1 MLNLCNIYKRGIIQ
15 CNKETGGRMK
25 ILEINKNNW
34 EEYKFQML
42 NLENK
47 VKKDMVYS
55 GIGDL
60 FFTTGEEIKDY
71 VDDPRHHVYV
81 MIDGKNRVL
90 AQTYIIGAGS
100 HIQGDYADLPK
111 YFTMNN
117 DFINYLKTNKFDNEE
132 EYKDICNKM
141 YYIKLC
147 AFKYALKKIYG
158 IVDIDKFINDLNQER
173 QSSTHFDERTPLR
186 RNINKYMTE
195 FMRTHGLEEIYR
207 EFYNIDGIY
216 NEEQELSNAYS
227 KFIEAS
233 KVKIFNTKIQ
243 NPEEYYSSNVYN
255 TIEVDTYI
263 TDPESRKK
271 GLAKILSTLALSKT
285 ISEYFENTDNDILY
299 LSITLHRDNYL
310 SENIAHFLG
319 FEDYIDL
326 ERRSN
331 IERKAYLKRINRCE
345 YMEYIS
351 NLHKK
356 LFYFYNYGEEN
367 ITDDEKKSFEIEK
380 NIHNENIVVEINQ
393 RLKEETFSDNIR
405 LFIENFRDNIIKS
418 EPKILN
424 LKKI

>member
-1 MLNLCNIYKRGIIQ
+1 
-15 CNKETGGRMK
+15 MK
-25 ILEINKNNW
+25 IIEISKNNW
-34 EEYKFQML
+34 DEYKVKML
-42 NLENK
+42 NLESK
-47 VKKDMVYS
+47 VKNDMIS
-55 GIGDL
+55 QGIGDL

-71 VDDPRHHVYV
+71 VDNSRHHVYV
-81 MIDGKNRVL
+81 IIDDSNNVI

-111 YFTMNN
+111 YFTMNG
-117 DFINYLKTNKFDNEE
+117 DFIDYLKKIKFKSEE
-132 EYKDICNKM
+132 EFEDVCSKM

-158 IVDIDKFINDLNQER
+158 SIDINTFINDLNLEKK
-173 QSSTHFDERTPLR
+173 SSTHVDERTILR

-195 FMRTHGLEEIYR
+195 FMHIHGLEDIYR

-216 NEEQELSNAYS
+216 DKEQELSNAYN
-227 KFIEAS
+227 KFLEAS
-233 KVKIFNTKIQ
+233 KIKIFNTKIH
-243 NPEEYYSSNVYN
+243 NPEEYYIANVYN

-263 TDPESRKK
+263 TDPQARKK

-285 ISEYFENTDNDILY
+285 ISEYFENKDNDILY

-331 IERKAYLKRINRCE
+331 IERKAYLKRINRCD
-345 YMEYIS
+345 YLEYIS

-356 LFYFYNYGEEN
+356 LFYFYNYGDEI
-367 ITDDEKKSFEIEK
+367 ITDEEKELYEEEKDTHNK
-380 NIHNENIVVEINQ
+380 NIVIEINQ
-393 RLKEETFSDNIR
+393 RLQDEEFSKNIR
-405 LFIENFRDNIIKS
+405 IFIENFRDNIINSKS
-418 EPKILN
+418 KILN
-424 LKKI
+424 FKKI

>member
-1 MLNLCNIYKRGIIQ
+1 MQ
-15 CNKETGGRMK
+15 
-25 ILEINKNNW
+25 ILEINKKNW
-34 EEYKFQML
+34 NEYKMQML
-42 NLENK
+42 NLESK
-47 VKKDMVYS
+47 VKNDMVNN

-71 VDDPRHHVYV
+71 VDNPRHHVYV
-81 MIDGKNRVL
+81 IRDDSNNVI

-111 YFTMNN
+111 YFIMND
-117 DFINYLKTNKFDNEE
+117 DFINYLKKNKFENEE
-132 EYKDICNKM
+132 EFQDICSKM

-158 IVDIDKFINDLNQER
+158 SIDFTKFINDLNLER
-173 QSSTHFDERTPLR
+173 ESSTHFDERTPLR

-195 FMRTHGLEEIYR
+195 FMHIHGLEEIYR
-207 EFYNIDGIY
+207 EFYSIDGTY
-216 NEEQELSNAYS
+216 DKEQELSNAYN
-227 KFIEAS
+227 KFLEAS

-243 NPEEYYSSNVYN
+243 NPEEYYGANVYN

-285 ISEYFENTDNDILY
+285 INEYFENTDNNTLY

-331 IERKAYLKRINRCE
+331 IERKAYLKRINRSD
-345 YMEYIS
+345 YLEYIS

-356 LFYFYNYGEEN
+356 LFYFYNYGDEI
-367 ITDDEKKSFEIEK
+367 ITDEEKKLYEEEKDTHNK
-380 NIHNENIVVEINQ
+380 NIVIEISQ
-393 RLKEETFSDNIR
+393 RLQEEEFSDNIKV
-405 LFIENFRDNIIKS
+405 FIENFRDNIIKS
-418 EPKILN
+418 KPKILD
-424 LKKI
+424 LKKS